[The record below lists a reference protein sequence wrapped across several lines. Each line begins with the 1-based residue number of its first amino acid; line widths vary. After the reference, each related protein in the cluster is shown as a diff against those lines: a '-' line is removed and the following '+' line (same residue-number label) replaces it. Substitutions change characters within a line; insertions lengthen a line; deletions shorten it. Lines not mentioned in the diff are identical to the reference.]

1 MNKPLR
7 LGLKI
12 FAALILLLVIVGISL
27 PFIIDPNQYK
37 GQIISRVKQETGRE
51 LSIPGEIEL
60 SVFPWLGVQLGE
72 VSLGNAAGFGD
83 QPMARI
89 KQMDVRV
96 KLLPLFKKEVQIAHV
111 TLDGL
116 ALDLQRNTKGQTN
129 WDDLVRKE
137 TPPKPEAKKEPTQ
150 PRGAVLAA
158 LAVDGLSLS
167 NSHLNWTDAQAKQ
180 HYTLSDI
187 DLSLGAVAFDQAFPM
202 KASLNF
208 RSRQPEA
215 NGKLALAT
223 EITVAASLQQVSLK
237 DLKLETQLNTA
248 ALAKPLPPVTTQVG
262 ALDLDLNNETLR
274 TKGLQMVVHNLK
286 LQGDVAAEKLL
297 SAPSYHGQLT
307 LAPFSLRET
316 LNQLGIALP
325 ATADTK
331 VLQHAELLT
340 GFQGTTSQLK
350 LDNFNLKLDD
360 STLSGNVELP
370 KLGKPAVR
378 YSLSLDNIDAD
389 RYLPPA
395 TESQPASTQAAPSG
409 GTAAAAATQLPL
421 ELLRALDV
429 QGRLKIDQLKISNLR
444 SRNIFLPTSAKQG
457 IIRLSPISAELYDGR
472 YQGNIGLNVR
482 QDTPQL
488 SVDETLQKVQIG
500 PLLKDFWGDDKIR
513 GTANLNAKLTARG
526 LEPVA
531 FRKTLNGTARFE
543 FLDGAVKGFNLAQM
557 ERDLKARLK
566 GQPVSKE
573 KVPLETDF
581 ASITGSLT
589 ATNGLLQNQDLQAA
603 MPYARAIGAGKAY
616 LVTEEL
622 DYTLKVKFTSKAI
635 GQGGQSYAQMDK
647 VPLPI
652 HIRGTFSQPQIKPD
666 YDAVVKALAK
676 QKIEEEKQQLEDKA
690 KQKVE
695 EEKQQL
701 EDKAK
706 QKIEKEIGEELQKL
720 FRR

>member
-7 LGLKI
+7 LGLII
-12 FAALILLLVIVGISL
+12 FAAILLLLLIVGISL
-27 PFIIDPNQYK
+27 PFIIDPNDYK
-37 GQIISRVKQETGRE
+37 DEIIARVKQETGRE
-51 LSIPGEIEL
+51 LAIPGDINL

-72 VSLGNAAGFGD
+72 VTLGNAAGFGD

-89 KQMDVRV
+89 KAMDVRV
-96 KLLPLFKKEVQIAHV
+96 KLLPLLHKEVQIAHV

-116 ALDLQRNTKGQTN
+116 ALDLQRNSQGQTN

-137 TPPKPEAKKEPTQ
+137 APAKPKAEEEPA

-158 LAVDGLSLS
+158 LAVDGLSLT
-167 NSHLNWTDAQAKQ
+167 NSRLDWSDAQANQ
-180 HYTLSDI
+180 HYALSDI
-187 DLSLGAVAFDQAFPM
+187 NMSLGAVAFEQAFPL
-202 KASLNF
+202 KASLAF
-208 RSRQPEA
+208 SSRQPEA
-215 NGKLALAT
+215 NGKLALTT

-237 DLKLETQLNTA
+237 NLKLETQLNTA
-248 ALAKPLPPVTTQVG
+248 ALANPLPPLTTELSS
-262 ALDLDLNNETLR
+262 LDLDLNNETLKA
-274 TKGLQMVVHNLK
+274 KGLKLAAYNLK
-286 LQGDVAAEKLL
+286 LQGDMAAQKLL
-297 SAPSYHGQLT
+297 SAPSYQGQLSI
-307 LAPFSLRET
+307 APFSLRET
-316 LNQLGIALP
+316 LSQLGIALP

-331 VLQHAELLT
+331 VLQHAELQT
-340 GFQGTTSQLK
+340 GFQGTASQVK

-370 KLGKPAVR
+370 SLGKPAVR

-395 TESQPASTQAAPSG
+395 TEAQPTKAAPSG
-409 GTAAAAATQLPL
+409 GSAAAAATQLPL
-421 ELLRALDV
+421 ELLRELDV
-429 QGRLKIDQLKISNLR
+429 QGRLKIDQLKISNLH

-457 IIRLSPISAELYDGR
+457 LIRLSPISAELYDGR
-472 YQGNIGLNVR
+472 YQGNISLNVQ

-488 SVDETLQKVQIG
+488 GIDETLQSVQIG

-526 LEPVA
+526 LDPVA

-557 ERDLKARLK
+557 ERDLRARLK
-566 GQPVSKE
+566 GEPVSKE

-589 ATNGLLQNQDLQAA
+589 ATNGLVQNKDLQAA

-616 LVTEEL
+616 LVSEEL
-622 DYTLKVKFTSKAI
+622 DYTLQVKFTSKAI
-635 GQGGQSYAQMDK
+635 GQGGQTYAQMDK

-652 HIRGTFSQPQIKPD
+652 RFRGSFSQPRIEPD
-666 YDAVVKALAK
+666 YDAVLKALAK
-676 QKIEEEKQQLEDKA
+676 QELEKEKQQLEEKA
-690 KQKVE
+690 KK
-695 EEKQQL
+695 
-701 EDKAK
+701 
-706 QKIEKEIGEELQKL
+706 KIEKEIGDELKKL
-720 FRR
+720 FQR

>member
-7 LGLKI
+7 LGLII
-12 FAALILLLVIVGISL
+12 FAAILLLLLIVGISL
-27 PFIIDPNQYK
+27 PFIIDPNDYK
-37 GQIISRVKQETGRE
+37 DEIIARVKQETGRE
-51 LSIPGEIEL
+51 LAIPGDINL

-72 VSLGNAAGFGD
+72 VTLGNAAGFGD

-89 KQMDVRV
+89 KAMDVRV
-96 KLLPLFKKEVQIAHV
+96 KLLPLLHKEVQIAHV

-116 ALDLQRNTKGQTN
+116 ALDLQRDSQGQTN

-137 TPPKPEAKKEPTQ
+137 APAKPKAEEEPA

-158 LAVDGLSLS
+158 LAVDGLSLT
-167 NSHLNWTDAQAKQ
+167 NSRLDWSDAQANQ
-180 HYTLSDI
+180 HYALSDI
-187 DLSLGAVAFDQAFPM
+187 NMSLGAVAFEQAFPL
-202 KASLNF
+202 KASLAF
-208 RSRQPEA
+208 SSRQPEA
-215 NGKLALAT
+215 NGRLALTT

-237 DLKLETQLNTA
+237 NLKLETQLNTA
-248 ALAKPLPPVTTQVG
+248 ALANPLPPLTTELSS
-262 ALDLDLNNETLR
+262 LDLDLNNETLKA
-274 TKGLQMVVHNLK
+274 KGLKLAAYNLK
-286 LQGDVAAEKLL
+286 LQGDMAAQKLL
-297 SAPSYHGQLT
+297 SAPSYQGQLSI
-307 LAPFSLRET
+307 APFSLRET
-316 LNQLGIALP
+316 LSQLGIALP

-331 VLQHAELLT
+331 VLQHAELQT
-340 GFQGTTSQLK
+340 GFQGTASQVK

-360 STLSGNVELP
+360 STLSGN
-370 KLGKPAVR
+370 
-378 YSLSLDNIDAD
+378 

-395 TESQPASTQAAPSG
+395 TEAQPTKAAPSG
-409 GTAAAAATQLPL
+409 GSAAAAATQLPL
-421 ELLRALDV
+421 ELLRELDV
-429 QGRLKIDQLKISNLR
+429 QGRLKIDQLKISNLH

-457 IIRLSPISAELYDGR
+457 LIRLSPISAELYDGR
-472 YQGNIGLNVR
+472 YQGNISLNVQ

-488 SVDETLQKVQIG
+488 GIDETLQSVQIG

-526 LEPVA
+526 LDPVA

-557 ERDLKARLK
+557 ERDLRARLK
-566 GQPVSKE
+566 GEPVSKE

-589 ATNGLLQNQDLQAA
+589 ATNGLVQNKDLQAA

-616 LVTEEL
+616 LVSEEL
-622 DYTLKVKFTSKAI
+622 DYTLQVKFTSKAI
-635 GQGGQSYAQMDK
+635 GQGGQTYAQMDK

-652 HIRGTFSQPQIKPD
+652 HIRGNFSQPRIEPD
-666 YDAVVKALAK
+666 YDAVLKALAK
-676 QKIEEEKQQLEDKA
+676 ER
-690 KQKVE
+690 VE

-706 QKIEKEIGEELQKL
+706 KKIEKEIGDELKKL
-720 FRR
+720 FKY